1 MPKFYSLFSSSKG
14 NWAYLENVSGGI
26 LIDASPSFKSIEN
39 AFSLREISLENLKG
53 VIITHEHSD
62 HIGGLKTLTKKLG
75 VPIYASK
82 KVLNYLND
90 KDFLHPDS
98 KTIEIDENG
107 SFEVSGFE
115 ISPFRT
121 PHDALESFGFII
133 NYKNSKFGFATDLG
147 YLPRQAFELIRGSAL
162 VYIESNHDKKML
174 MNCQYPYIIKKR
186 IAGDSGHL
194 SNEQASQIVV
204 DLARFGTKYFVLSH
218 ISENSNTL
226 EQAYVTNARA
236 LEDAGY
242 QLEKDIFIRYSRQVR
257 PGNYFYF
264 GEENV

>member
-1 MPKFYSLFSSSKG
+1 MRVINLGSGSKG
-14 NWAYLENVSGGI
+14 NSSFIQAGGFRILLDIGFTVKETERRLELINEKAED
-26 LIDASPSFKSIEN
+26 IDAI
-39 AFSLREISLENLKG
+39 L
-53 VIITHEHSD
+53 ITHEHSD
-62 HIGGLKTLTKKLG
+62 HIKGFVNFLKKYKARGYAHASVIEEIKDAIPEEIKDKISIINDYSFGLADIRVTPFVLPHDSSSCMGYMFEYKG
-75 VPIYASK
+75 K
-82 KVLNYLND
+82 KV
-90 KDFLHPDS
+90 S
-98 KTIEIDENG
+98 
-107 SFEVSGFE
+107 
-115 ISPFRT
+115 
-121 PHDALESFGFII
+121 
-133 NYKNSKFGFATDLG
+133 FATDLG

-242 QLEKDIFIRYSRQVR
+242 QLEKDIFIRYSRQDR
-257 PGNYFYF
+257 PGNNFYF
-264 GEENV
+264 GEENE

>member
-14 NWAYLENVSGGI
+14 NCAYLENESGGI

-39 AFSLREISLENLKG
+39 AFSLRGISPENLKG

-62 HIGGLKTLTKKLG
+62 HVGGLKTLTKKLS

-115 ISPFRT
+115 ILPFKT

-133 NYKNSKFGFATDLG
+133 KYKNSKLGFATDLG
-147 YLPRQAFELIRGSAL
+147 FMPLDILNKLKGCDT
-162 VYIESNHDKKML
+162 VYIESNYDENMLLCGKYNRLLKM
-174 MNCQYPYIIKKR
+174 R
-186 IAGDSGHL
+186 IMSDHGHL
-194 SNEQASQIVV
+194 SNYDSANALKTLVSEGTRRII
-204 DLARFGTKYFVLSH
+204 LAHLSE
-218 ISENSNTL
+218 ENNTPSI
-226 EQAYVTNARA
+226 ARA
-236 LEDAGY
+236 EVLNALDSIGA
-242 QLEKDIFIRYSRQVR
+242 KH
-257 PGNYFYF
+257 GNDYTLSVSSKEGILTPILF
-264 GEENV
+264 